1 MHGVINEWPI
11 YFSELNGSHVSCNQ
25 GHLLTATHPK
35 NRLKNTL
42 AEDQTPQNEAYKRG
56 RTYWKWPSRNIFCVL
71 CSCAIF
77 NIFKPTNL
85 AGLRQFLCFTKAV
98 HCSSPWIISLISAFS
113 EGNLSFE
120 TIEYGLVC
128 WLYNK
133 LWKKAST
140 WDWLVQQGNSLLF
153 SHCILGVNNM
163 WKCKGYL
170 WDITL

>member
-1 MHGVINEWPI
+1 MSAATRDISSLLPI
-11 YFSELNGSHVSCNQ
+11 LKIDSKTLWQKTRHHRTKLIKEVGLIGNG
-25 GHLLTATHPK
+25 
-35 NRLKNTL
+35 L
-42 AEDQTPQNEAYKRG
+42 AE
-56 RTYWKWPSRNIFCVL
+56 IFFCVL

-133 LWKKAST
+133 LWKKGLNK